1 MKVAVFETGQT
12 PRVATIRDPSSFPAF
27 LECPD
32 KDGRPDGRVRG
43 GVVGWCRMVVGSRCC
58 QRKQPKEE
66 ELGLAFDL
74 ERDPAVWSG
83 SRGRGTDEVGG
94 MAVVLRTIQ
103 AVFHGWCSGSMICVG
118 STTAEGAR
126 RSKGQAGKG
135 RSRRAKALMSPVEG
149 LEGGSGRGGGGVWKR
164 GRVQG
169 VCERPL
175 PTLSSLTHH
184 LHSPTCTHPLGL
196 AHIR

>member
-1 MKVAVFETGQT
+1 MCDVEAKGSVVGRVDEEKGLRWLMKVAVFETGQT

-83 SRGRGTDEVGG
+83 SRGRG
-94 MAVVLRTIQ
+94 R
-103 AVFHGWCSGSMICVG
+103 
-118 STTAEGAR
+118 AR
-126 RSKGQAGKG
+126 
-135 RSRRAKALMSPVEG
+135 
-149 LEGGSGRGGGGVWKR
+149 LEGWQLFCGPSKQFSTGGVVVR
-164 GRVQG
+164 
-169 VCERPL
+169 
-175 PTLSSLTHH
+175 
-184 LHSPTCTHPLGL
+184 
-196 AHIR
+196 